1 VARVA
6 CSGGDA
12 PVGAWTTGGGE
23 SEVAEKKITPKAAA
37 SKDTKGTSKAQT
49 RVTKKVARKVT
60 AKKQRK
66 M

>member
-1 VARVA
+1 M
-6 CSGGDA
+6 
-12 PVGAWTTGGGE
+12 
-23 SEVAEKKITPKAAA
+23 AEKKISPKAAA
-37 SKDTKGTSKAQT
+37 AKGTKSESKAQT